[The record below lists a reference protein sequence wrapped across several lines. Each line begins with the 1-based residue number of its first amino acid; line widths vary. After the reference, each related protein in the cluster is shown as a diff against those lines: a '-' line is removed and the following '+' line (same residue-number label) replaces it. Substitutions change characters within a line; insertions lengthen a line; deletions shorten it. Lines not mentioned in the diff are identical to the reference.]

1 MSTELDQQLV
11 ELCGSTGR
19 SGFIELRRLR
29 RGIGGDTEKTV
40 TATERRT
47 VKREKGTRYASKDGF
62 KNRIATYQNEK
73 NQGRYK
79 IHRFEQQEV
88 DIRLESEIFAIKY
101 SPNRVNTDLRR
112 FCVSMTL
119 SELNKNIPETHVTIS
134 PYIGIAMRVF
144 RSAFH

>member
-29 RGIGGDTEKTV
+29 GGIGGDTEKPVTGTGQQTV
-40 TATERRT
+40 M
-47 VKREKGTRYASKDGF
+47 REKQRDMRQKTDSKIESQHIKTRKIRADINPPILTTKSGYKA
-62 KNRIATYQNEK
+62 RIWNILK
-73 NQGRYK
+73 SCK
-79 IHRFEQQEV
+79 MI
-88 DIRLESEIFAIKY
+88 DW
-101 SPNRVNTDLRR
+101 NTDLSR
-112 FCVSMTL
+112 FCVSVTL
-119 SELNKNIPETHVTIS
+119 SELNKNIPETRVTIS